1 MTADADPD
9 LLAWIVLS
17 RVNDG
22 GVTRQG
28 DDYFDRDVLAPDY
41 LAGPFTEL
49 TDSGS
54 LALADSDPTGRQQV
68 MITDTGHARY
78 GQLRSAARD
87 H

>member
-1 MTADADPD
+1 MTADAGD
-9 LLAWIVLS
+9 LLAWIAFS

-28 DDYFDRDVLAPDY
+28 DNYFDRDVLASDY
-41 LAGPFTEL
+41 LAGLFTEL

-54 LALADSDPTGRQQV
+54 LALADPDPTGRQQV
-68 MITDTGHARY
+68 PITDAGRTRCA
-78 GQLRSAARD
+78 QLRSAARN